1 MYKLSVLPFLDV
13 KSHSKQDS
21 PLVAENQAR
30 LLWLGIPPSWPQSP
44 TPTSPHCTIHQLQPT
59 LDASILL
66 PHPRGTP
73 SASPSHL
80 LYPVSDLLVNFYFW
94 IYPSHL
100 VPENTPFIAFP
111 VCKFSLKALACLT
124 VPSDIICCPSNNYQ
138 MLNNKII
145 IWLSFFKSK
154 TSIQMQH
161 TRSPYIECQM
171 LHIYLKILS
180 VISKN
185 KKSPLTD

>member
-1 MYKLSVLPFLDV
+1 MYRLSVLPFLGV

-66 PHPRGTP
+66 SHPRDTR
-73 SASPSHL
+73 SARPSHL
-80 LYPVSDLLVNFYFW
+80 MYPVSGFPVNFSFR

-100 VPENTPFIAFP
+100 VPEDTPFIALP
-111 VCKFSLKALACLT
+111 VCKFFLKALACLT
-124 VPSDIICCPSNNYQ
+124 VSSDIICCSSNNNQ

-154 TSIQMQH
+154 TYIYMQH
-161 TRSPYIECQM
+161 TSSPYIEC
-171 LHIYLKILS
+171 
-180 VISKN
+180 
-185 KKSPLTD
+185 